1 MLLLE
6 PDGVGEPDDD
16 AQDSVLD
23 LFTLIESPSPS
34 LSTSSISTA
43 IPLNTTLIHFII
55 RSSCA
60 GSTLVARVSAFK
72 NALAIRGTRL

>member
-16 AQDSVLD
+16 AHDSELD
-23 LFTLIESPSPS
+23 WFTLIESISPS
-34 LSTSSISTA
+34 LSPHSTSTA
-43 IPLNTTLIHFII
+43 IPLNTPLIHFII

-60 GSTLVARVSAFK
+60 GSKLVARVSASK